1 MILKVMYIVRMNAT
15 CNTVGPA
22 MHKCIKSFKLTLHVT
37 QITEN
42 HMPNF
47 VVVRPHGHK
56 LKQVNEFEV

>member
-1 MILKVMYIVRMNAT
+1 MSAT
-15 CNTVGPA
+15 YNIVGPA